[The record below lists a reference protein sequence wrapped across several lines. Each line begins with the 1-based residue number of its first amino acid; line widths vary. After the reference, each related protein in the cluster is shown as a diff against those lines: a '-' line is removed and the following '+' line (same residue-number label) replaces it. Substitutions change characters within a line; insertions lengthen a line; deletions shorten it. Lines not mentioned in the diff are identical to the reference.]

1 MLTIKTSLAL
11 RILEQEDC
19 CKLQAILGRVG
30 AGGKD
35 LAKQLYILLSG

>member
-11 RILEQEDC
+11 RMLRQENF
-19 CKLQAILGRVG
+19 CKLQAILGWVG

-35 LAKQLYILLSG
+35 LAK

>member
-1 MLTIKTSLAL
+1 MLTIKTPLAL
-11 RILEQEDC
+11 RMLGQEDC

-35 LAKQLYILLSG
+35 LAKRLYILLCG